1 MPSAPTERPRRAGAR
16 APRRAAAMAFVDFKA
31 KAIEIVKEAVTEDN
45 AGNYESALR
54 LYKSS
59 LEYFST
65 HLKYEKN
72 PSAKKAITAKVRQ
85 G

>member
-1 MPSAPTERPRRAGAR
+1 
-16 APRRAAAMAFVDFKA
+16 MAFVDFKA
-31 KAIEIVKEAVTEDN
+31 KAIEIVKEAVAEDN

-72 PSAKKAITAKVRQ
+72 PSAKKAITAKASRHA
-85 G
+85 GAEGWDMA